1 MEELLQ
7 PEVRAELDQRRGGG
21 VVEAGEALRRDGFE
35 ARAREGPAGEAR
47 HDGRRHLR
55 VGPALQAFE
64 GGGVERRPRRRQIEA
79 AVAGKA
85 LEQGVFE
92 RDPPAIVL
100 PRADVAQAALSVL
113 VRPFPAA
120 ARLYARPAGR
130 QGSA

>member
-47 HDGRRHLR
+47 HDGRRHLW
-55 VGPALQAFE
+55 VGPAAQAFE
-64 GGGVERRPRRRQIEA
+64 GGRVERRPRRRQVEA
-79 AVAGKA
+79 AVAGEA

-92 RDPPAIVL
+92 RDRPAIAL

-120 ARLYARPAGR
+120 ARLYAPPAGR